1 MKKFIVRRDDPYE
14 NDRSENHPDEFTL
27 GAKKV
32 FNGIVMDMIED
43 EYGIT
48 HLQTPKRT
56 SYTILNYDIVEDID
70 SRCYIQSREIKPGQM
85 IDSWREPTD
94 EEYKRFLNLLHDE
107 YKLANREKD
116 FNDDIIY
123 KDYISKSRD
132 NKIKELG
139 I

>member
-48 HLQTPKRT
+48 HLKTPKRT

>member
-48 HLQTPKRT
+48 HLKSPKRT

>member
-48 HLQTPKRT
+48 HLKTPKRT

-132 NKIKELG
+132 TKIKELG